1 MTRRPQPL
9 MLSTSRLNWAM
20 GISVLLAIGIVGRA
34 AIMPVVYSD
43 ELAQVADR
51 RDGQTSVESFR
62 GSIFDR
68 NGVAL
73 AVTRPSVQLS
83 LDLRI
88 LSRELA
94 VQKANLDLFLADFGR
109 ELGLEKTDLDKVDDK
124 IGVHV
129 LHGVLLH
136 QELSEALLHFS

>member
-1 MTRRPQPL
+1 
-9 MLSTSRLNWAM
+9 MLTTARLNWAM
-20 GISVLLAIGIVGRA
+20 GITAALAIAVVGRA
-34 AIMPVVYSD
+34 AVMPMVFAD
-43 ELAQVADR
+43 ELAAVSDR
-51 RDGQTSVESFR
+51 RGGQTAVESFR

-94 VQKANLDLFLADFGR
+94 VAGADLDVFLADFAR
-109 ELGLEKTDLDKVDDK
+109 QLGLEQADIEKLSEK
-124 IGVHV
+124 IGIQV
-129 LHGVLLH
+129 LRGILLH
-136 QELSEALLHFS
+136 KELRD